1 MKARHHRERDT
12 CIAVEAV
19 CWNTVGTA
27 MDYQFGALAAA
38 DSTTFRLWAP
48 SARSASVIFKHGAPV
63 PLRRVDNGFLQAVAP
78 SCPPGT
84 AYKFR
89 IDGADYPDPASRQQE
104 SDSDGWSLVTS
115 PLPPSGRHEPL
126 RPWSETLLCEVHI
139 GTASPEGTFVGLM
152 QRLEHFRDAGYTSLE
167 IMPVNEFPGN
177 RGWGYDGTLIFAPDA
192 AYGTREELRALVDR
206 AHELGMCL
214 ILDVVY
220 NHFGDEQ
227 NFIKDY
233 APEWFDPEVETP
245 WGPGIDFTQP
255 MVRQFYYENACMWL
269 TEFDFDGLRF
279 DSVHEMKTEA
289 RELFLTELAAAA
301 RKDKR
306 GAKLIVENMKNIAS
320 LLERDENDEPLKYSA
335 QWNDDIHHVL
345 NFLVTGEDINGYG
358 DPSKDPIADL
368 EKALADGFVHD
379 GEAGENSDGGT
390 RNEPASR
397 LPPDAFVS
405 FVQNHDQIGN
415 RADSKRLPDRISASK
430 LDFLHFVMMLAP
442 QIPLYFMGE
451 EGHLNSLFPY
461 FIDMDEAVARHKSD
475 DRYKQMREIFKQD
488 VKDGDLP
495 DPNSEK
501 TFQSAKIPWEEYERQ
516 DRQDALRRFRTL
528 AGYRRDLVW
537 PLLQSVCLDTKSARQ
552 GKAIIVNWVFEK
564 GTLSMALNP
573 ADHPADIA
581 CIITDAPVSTGD
593 YSQHGEVLRLSAWS
607 AVVWAS
613 PERS

>member
-1 MKARHHRERDT
+1 
-12 CIAVEAV
+12 
-19 CWNTVGTA
+19 
-27 MDYQFGALAAA
+27 MDYRFGALADAEA
-38 DSTTFRLWAP
+38 TTFRLWAP
-48 SARSASVIFKHGAPV
+48 SANAVSVVFKDGDPV
-63 PLRRVDNGFLQAVAP
+63 PLRRVDEGFLEAVVP

-84 AYKFR
+84 AYMFR
-89 IDGADYPDPASRQQE
+89 IDGKDVPDPASRQQE
-104 SDSDGWSLVTS
+104 SDSDGWSLVTTRLT
-115 PLPPSGRHEPL
+115 PTGRDEPL
-126 RPWSETLLCEVHI
+126 RPWSETLLCEVHV
-139 GTASPEGTFVGLM
+139 GTASPEGTFAGLM
-152 QRLEHFRDAGYTSLE
+152 RRLEHFRDAGYNALE

-177 RGWGYDGTLIFAPDA
+177 RGWGYDGTLIFAPEA
-192 AYGTREELRALVDR
+192 AYGTRDDLRALVDR
-206 AHELGMCL
+206 AHELGLCL

-227 NFIKDY
+227 NFMKDY

-269 TEFDFDGLRF
+269 SEFDFDGLRF

-289 RELFLTELAAAA
+289 RELFLTELAATA

-345 NFLVTGEDINGYG
+345 NFLVTGEDMNGYE
-358 DPSKDPIADL
+358 DTSRDAIADL

-379 GEAGENSDGGT
+379 GEAGDDSGGYT

-415 RADSKRLPDRISASK
+415 RADAKRLPDRIGADK
-430 LDFLHFVMMLAP
+430 LDFLHFVVMLAP
-442 QIPLYFMGE
+442 QIPLFFMGE
-451 EGHLNSLFPY
+451 EAHVTSPFPY
-461 FIDMDEAVARHKSD
+461 FIDMDKDVSQAKSD

-495 DPNSEK
+495 DPNDIA
-501 TFQSAKIPWEEYERQ
+501 TFQSAKYPWGELGRQ
-516 DRQDALRRFRTL
+516 DRRDAMRRFQTL
-528 AGYRRDLVW
+528 AGYRLELVC
-537 PLLQSVCLDTKSARQ
+537 PLLQSVCLDAKSTRH
-552 GKAIIVNWVFEK
+552 GSAIIVNWVFEK

-573 ADHPADIA
+573 ADHPTDIG
-581 CIITDAPVSTGD
+581 CVITAAPVSSGEF
-593 YSQHGEVLRLSAWS
+593 SQHGEVLRLAAWS